1 MFRKKVFIRDS
12 AYFFWK
18 DAGAVRLNTMLRRIM
33 KIFVSLCFMSSMF
46 FINTASAEDV
56 PESLVDATF
65 TIEFV
70 TGTDLVVDVTMTA
83 YRLTTDHA
91 YTAEE
96 IAIASDEE
104 RGALRLSIY
113 LLLKNQINIV
123 FRDADI
129 SNFEMPTYSS
139 GVFNEEFNVKL
150 TSTFFGLNDSVNA
163 ESLINGVLDMDAVVT
178 YNLNLVTEPGW
189 NNTFTCILPESINFK
204 SANTDEVSLGTKEI
218 TWTLK
223 WNGADAEKAAVLSTR
238 LKNPT
243 TTVSETEDVFL
254 TFDLDSSNVDN
265 VILTTIFSL
274 RNINIQNYDILPDFI
289 TEIGFVPS
297 DGIRL
302 FIDNGLLL
310 WDDLYQNTIKPV
322 EQTALSTI
330 ERSSFNQTPTMLF
343 SWNSE
348 TSTNCTNP
356 YNTTDMDDV
365 PAIKADL
372 TSEPPVKLLLCG
384 LSPRAFFG
392 LVNAGAVANI
402 SEEDVNF
409 GDRLDEIGRSY
420 EVLLHLPTEVYL
432 DGDNIYRW
440 NESILLSGVFS
451 SDLQPL
457 PKYLEENIN
466 TYIEIDISKLDLNI
480 PSFFTGKSEFTATT
494 QLKEDLRLSV
504 TRFPMEFDLSDNID
518 MPYLNS
524 DAFRV
529 CVDESVF
536 STEEVDAYLSNK
548 KDVFEARMSN
558 MLNGLK
564 INGIIDKDIFS
575 DSLRWDKD
583 ISHMD
588 DVIPIITSTYANNLY
603 PISFSFSLWPPKMHI
618 SNQTFTFKSIKN
630 QSVTYRIEFPK
641 GISVTATDTLNKS
654 ILKGKTKD
662 GREYIE
668 VVFASDEE
676 VKIGTVACTLVASS
690 LYLLGQ
696 FLPCI
701 ISFVLVVILLIIVYI
716 FKRKR
721 RGRKLVIQEK
731 TDDSDYEGEAFYVPP
746 SPPSK

>member
-1 MFRKKVFIRDS
+1 M
-12 AYFFWK
+12 
-18 DAGAVRLNTMLRRIM
+18 RLNTVLRGII
-33 KIFVSLCFMSSMF
+33 KIFVSLCFISSTF
-46 FINTASAEDV
+46 FITTVSAEDV
-56 PESLVDATF
+56 PESIVDATF

-83 YRLTTDHA
+83 YKLTTDHA

-96 IAIASDEE
+96 VASASEE
-104 RGALRLSIY
+104 EMGALKLSIY

-123 FRDADI
+123 FEDADV
-129 SNFEMPTYSS
+129 SNFEMPTYNS
-139 GVFNEEFNVKL
+139 GIFNEELNVKL
-150 TSTFFGLNDSVNA
+150 TSAFFGLNDSVNA
-163 ESLINGVLDMDAVVT
+163 ESLVNGVLDMDAVVT

-204 SANTDEVSLGTKEI
+204 SANTDEVSLDTKEI
-218 TWTLK
+218 TWALN
-223 WNGADAEKAAVLSTR
+223 WNGADVEKAAVLSTR
-238 LKNPT
+238 LNNPT
-243 TTVSETEDVFL
+243 TTVSETEDIFL

-265 VILTTIFSL
+265 MILTTTFSL
-274 RNINIQNYDILPDFI
+274 RNIDIQEYDILPDFI

-322 EQTALSTI
+322 EQTTLSTI

-343 SWNSE
+343 SWDSE
-348 TSTNCTNP
+348 TSTNCTAP

-365 PAIKADL
+365 PAINADL
-372 TSEPPVKLLLCG
+372 TSEHVKLLLCG

-432 DGDNIYRW
+432 EGDNIYRW
-440 NESILLSGVFS
+440 NESIPLSGVFS

-480 PSFFTGKSEFTATT
+480 PSFFTGKSEFTATAHS
-494 QLKEDLRLSV
+494 KEDLHLSV
-504 TRFPMEFDLSDNID
+504 TRFPMEFGLSNKINL
-518 MPYLNS
+518 PFLNS

-536 STEEVDAYLSNK
+536 SAEEVDAYLSNK
-548 KDVFEARMSN
+548 KDVFEMRMSN
-558 MLNGLK
+558 VLNGLK
-564 INGIIDKDIFS
+564 IKGVVDKGVFS
-575 DSLRWDKD
+575 SSLSWDKD

-588 DVIPIITSTYANNLY
+588 DVAPVVVSTYANNLY
-603 PISFSFSLWPPKMHI
+603 PISFSFSLWPPKMRI
-618 SNQTFTFKSIKN
+618 SNQAFTFESIKN

-654 ILKGKTKD
+654 ILKGKSTD

-668 VVFASDEE
+668 VFFASDEE
-676 VKIGTVACTLVASS
+676 AEIDTVACTLVASS

-701 ISFVLVVILLIIVYI
+701 ISFALVVVLLIIVYM
-716 FKRKR
+716 FKKKR
-721 RGRKLVIQEK
+721 RGRGLVIQKE
-731 TDDSDYEGEAFYVPP
+731 TDASGYEGEAFYVPP